1 MRFRFGVVA
10 AAAAALIAAGCGG
23 SAGGNK
29 PASGS
34 TADAPAP
41 GNAVGYVS
49 IDSSLDSPAWTK
61 AKALLD
67 RFPGKDELLAN
78 FHSSLKQQGL
88 EWETDVKPALGAEVD
103 LVWLDVRRNGDNV
116 IGLTKPKDAAKF
128 DALLAK
134 SSPPLVSEQVDGW
147 TAFAE
152 SQALLDR
159 FDQARSDS
167 GSLADQSLFSSYGSL
182 PADSIARAWVRGSTV
197 QTAFDLRLHDS
208 GAPADTT
215 KNQFGTLDALTAAVE
230 PGSDGIQITSTFA
243 GDLDVGGST
252 YHADLPSSLPAGAV
266 VYLSFNDIGHRI
278 NKLMDSLGAAMPNF
292 DRQRAQIELVLGY
305 SLKDVFGL
313 LDGEGA
319 LAVYPN
325 DSGTPSV
332 LFVAS
337 VSDESKARNVLD
349 RLATL
354 AAASGTL
361 HVQTVQVGS
370 VEAKQIDLTNGM
382 SAYAAVFDGKLVT
395 TTSRALL
402 EKLQGNGP
410 KLADEAAYKTAV
422 AQAGLPDET
431 NGFVYAD
438 TQEALEYAFSYF
450 ESHGSTPQQVV
461 KDNLAPLQGLLL
473 YGLKDGGDFTLT
485 GFLGIK

>member
-23 SAGGNK
+23 SAGGK
-29 PASGS
+29 PSSGS
-34 TADAPAP
+34 TTDAPAP

-49 IDSSLDSPAWTK
+49 IDSSIDSPAWTK
-61 AKALLD
+61 AQALLD
-67 RFPGKDELLAN
+67 RFPGKDELLAH
-78 FHSSLKQQGL
+78 FRSSLKQEGL
-88 EWETDVKPALGAEVD
+88 DWETDVKPALGPEVD
-103 LVWLDVRRNGDNV
+103 LVWLDVHRDGENV

-128 DALLAK
+128 DALLGK

-159 FDQARSDS
+159 FGQARSDS
-167 GSLADQSLFSSYGSL
+167 GSLSDQSVFSAYGSL
-182 PADSIARAWVRGSTV
+182 PADAIARAWVRGSTV

-215 KNQFGTLDALTAAVE
+215 KKQFGTLDALTAAVE
-230 PGSDGIQITSTFA
+230 PGSDGIRITSTFA

-252 YHADLPSSLPAGAV
+252 YHADLPSSLPAGALI
-266 VYLSFNDIGHRI
+266 YLSFNDIGHRI
-278 NKLMDSLGAAMPNF
+278 NKLMDSLGASIPNF
-292 DRQRAQIELVLGY
+292 DRDRAQIELVLGY

-325 DSGTPSV
+325 DSGTPPV

-337 VSDESKARNVLD
+337 VSDESKAKSVLD

-354 AAASGTL
+354 AAASGRL

-370 VEAKQIDLTNGM
+370 VEAKQVELTNGM
-382 SAYAAVFDGKLVT
+382 SAYVAVLDGKLVA

-402 EKLQGNGP
+402 EKLQGSGP
-410 KLADEAAYKTAV
+410 TLADDAAYKTAV
-422 AQAGLPDET
+422 AQSGLPDET

-438 TQEALEYAFSYF
+438 AQEVLEYAFAFF

-461 KDNLAPLQGLLL
+461 KDNLAPLQGVLL
-473 YGLKDGGDFTLT
+473 YGLKNGGGFTVT
-485 GFLGIK
+485 GFLGIQ